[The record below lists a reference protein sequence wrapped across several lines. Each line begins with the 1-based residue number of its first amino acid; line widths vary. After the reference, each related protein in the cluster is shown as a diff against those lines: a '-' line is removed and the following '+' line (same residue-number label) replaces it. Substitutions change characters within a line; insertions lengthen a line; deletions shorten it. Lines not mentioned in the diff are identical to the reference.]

1 MKTRFDGTLWIGAGG
16 QAFRPAEMGTDHLLN
31 TVKMLKNRPGVVIA
45 MVVRDIEA
53 TPDCCPFDPF
63 GGGHSELV
71 KQSLF
76 NITSLSPE
84 QVSDYALNSPLG
96 MAMKAELLSRGV
108 NVENYLSMIEG
119 PETLVHRITINQAT
133 HGNAGIGGAVLT
145 AEHFTNVR
153 VCGQCT
159 GFLDFVHVQVGNTG
173 HHVLERF
180 SIETL
185 GIKLVVRHS
194 SKLPF

>member
-119 PETLVHRITINQAT
+119 PETLRSRCFSTSNRPLMKPRGRTGWPITLIWA
-133 HGNAGIGGAVLT
+133 
-145 AEHFTNVR
+145 
-153 VCGQCT
+153 
-159 GFLDFVHVQVGNTG
+159 
-173 HHVLERF
+173 
-180 SIETL
+180 L
-185 GIKLVVRHS
+185 GKPLLVP
-194 SKLPF
+194 KK

>member
-1 MKTRFDGTLWIGAGG
+1 MMNMKTRFDGTLWIGAGG

-76 NITSLSPE
+76 NITSLSP
-84 QVSDYALNSPLG
+84 
-96 MAMKAELLSRGV
+96 KAELLSRGV

-119 PETLVHRITINQAT
+119 PETL
-133 HGNAGIGGAVLT
+133 
-145 AEHFTNVR
+145 
-153 VCGQCT
+153 
-159 GFLDFVHVQVGNTG
+159 
-173 HHVLERF
+173 
-180 SIETL
+180 
-185 GIKLVVRHS
+185 
-194 SKLPF
+194 

>member
-1 MKTRFDGTLWIGAGG
+1 MMNMKTRFDGTLWIGAGG

-119 PETLVHRITINQAT
+119 TETL
-133 HGNAGIGGAVLT
+133 
-145 AEHFTNVR
+145 
-153 VCGQCT
+153 
-159 GFLDFVHVQVGNTG
+159 
-173 HHVLERF
+173 
-180 SIETL
+180 
-185 GIKLVVRHS
+185 
-194 SKLPF
+194 

>member
-1 MKTRFDGTLWIGAGG
+1 MDRSRWTGFPPRRNGNRSPVEHGED
-16 QAFRPAEMGTDHLLN
+16 AEEPPRRGDSY
-31 TVKMLKNRPGVVIA
+31 G
-45 MVVRDIEA
+45 EA

-119 PETLVHRITINQAT
+119 PETL
-133 HGNAGIGGAVLT
+133 
-145 AEHFTNVR
+145 
-153 VCGQCT
+153 
-159 GFLDFVHVQVGNTG
+159 
-173 HHVLERF
+173 
-180 SIETL
+180 
-185 GIKLVVRHS
+185 
-194 SKLPF
+194 

>member
-1 MKTRFDGTLWIGAGG
+1 MMNMKTRFDGTLWIGAGG

-96 MAMKAELLSRGV
+96 NG
-108 NVENYLSMIEG
+108 YEG
-119 PETLVHRITINQAT
+119 RTSFPWCE
-133 HGNAGIGGAVLT
+133 
-145 AEHFTNVR
+145 
-153 VCGQCT
+153 CG
-159 GFLDFVHVQVGNTG
+159 
-173 HHVLERF
+173 
-180 SIETL
+180 
-185 GIKLVVRHS
+185 
-194 SKLPF
+194 KLPFHD

>member
-1 MKTRFDGTLWIGAGG
+1 MMNMKTRFDGTLWIGAGG

-84 QVSDYALNSPLG
+84 QVSGYALNSPLG

-119 PETLVHRITINQAT
+119 PETL
-133 HGNAGIGGAVLT
+133 
-145 AEHFTNVR
+145 
-153 VCGQCT
+153 
-159 GFLDFVHVQVGNTG
+159 
-173 HHVLERF
+173 
-180 SIETL
+180 
-185 GIKLVVRHS
+185 
-194 SKLPF
+194 